1 MWKPGVESKSFQRC
15 TFFGPKLYTNTCND
29 KKIKKN
35 PSSLF
40 LIILKNKSTST
51 PLPGGSYLDAQLL
64 SSCKHWGAV
73 ENQATATERCH
84 NCLLCC
90 PMRPFTV
97 PIPPASTSA
106 LWSYETHQQTNT
118 CEKWEEGWR
127 RLVPHQVHC
136 SPMNYLCW

>member
-1 MWKPGVESKSFQRC
+1 MRDTDVETRCRIKKLSKMH
-15 TFFGPKLYTNTCND
+15 FFGPKLYTNTCND

-90 PMRPFTV
+90 LMRPFTV

-118 CEKWEEGWR
+118 CEK
-127 RLVPHQVHC
+127 
-136 SPMNYLCW
+136 